1 MSSGPLQ
8 QHDASANNNLVDVSI
23 GAHSIIHPGVS
34 IGPGSSVG
42 AFCEIGSPDGQPL
55 VIGPGAM
62 IRSYTNIQ
70 GGSEFGPGLQTG
82 QYTLVRGGM
91 SVGEGL
97 QVGSNCELQG
107 TMDIGDFARI
117 QSGVHLGKE
126 TRLGDFV
133 WIFPNVLTVNDP
145 LPPSN
150 IHLGVTFESF
160 SAVAANALLFPGV
173 VIGEG
178 AFVAA
183 GSIVR
188 TDVAAFSAVTGD
200 PAQPFTTVDRLVSME
215 HGISHPWPAHFR
227 RGYPDSAQ
235 QRLDAEVVRLRN
247 EARAARRASREESK
261 QTP

>member
-1 MSSGPLQ
+1 VF
-8 QHDASANNNLVDVSI
+8 ADVEI
-23 GAHSIIHPGVS
+23 GAHTIIHPGVS

-42 AFCEIGSPDGQPL
+42 AFCELGSPDGQPL
-55 VIGPGAM
+55 VIGPGSM

-91 SVGEGL
+91 NVGEGL

-107 TMDIGDFARI
+107 AMEIGAFARI

-150 IHLGVTFESF
+150 VHLGVSFEAF

-173 VIGEG
+173 VIGEC

-183 GSIVR
+183 ASVVR
-188 TDVAAFSAVTGD
+188 GDVAAYTAVTGD
-200 PAQPFTTVDRLVSME
+200 PARPFTTVDRLVSME

-227 RGYPDSAQ
+227 RSYPDHAQ
-235 QRLDAEVVRLRN
+235 QRLDAEVVRLR
-247 EARAARRASREESK
+247 EGARAARRGTRIDR
-261 QTP
+261 QRTT